1 MKTAESVMVKV
12 PVLSLT
18 DHITRARQILRDDV
32 YREVYVQD
40 EKKHLAGYVDI
51 TDALRITDTRSNV
64 TIEGFLK
71 DAVSVS
77 PGDTLEKVA
86 AVIRDAATDSAAV
99 VNGQRNI
106 LGAVLLSEIFPIL
119 ITRHD
124 LRGCVGDWMSRGV
137 VTAKAH
143 EPIQKV
149 YTLIMESGFT
159 AFPVV
164 SKKQLVGIVSRH
176 DLLAAGRVRKALD
189 NPARVEVESVMTK
202 EVIIVTP
209 DMTTADAAK
218 LLVKHNISRMPVVE
232 GGRIVGIID
241 RHDVLKGLVFKQ

>member
-32 YREVYVQD
+32 FREVYVQD

-64 TIEGFLK
+64 TVEGFLK

-77 PGDTLEKVA
+77 PADTLEQVA
-86 AVIRDAATDSAAV
+86 VVIRDATTDSAAV
-99 VNGQRNI
+99 VDGQRII

-119 ITRHD
+119 ITRHE
-124 LRGCVGDWMSRGV
+124 LKGSVGDWMSRHV
-137 VTAKAH
+137 VTAMAH

-164 SKKQLVGIVSRH
+164 SKKELVGIVSRH

-189 NPARVEVESVMTK
+189 NTAHVEVESVMTK

-209 DMTTADAAK
+209 EATTADAAN
-218 LLVKHNISRMPVVE
+218 LLVGHDISRMPVVK

>member
-12 PVLSLT
+12 PVLSLS
-18 DHITRARQILRDDV
+18 DHITRARQILRDDIF
-32 YREVYVQD
+32 REVYVQD

-64 TIEGFLK
+64 TVEGFLK

-77 PGDTLEKVA
+77 PADTLEKVA
-86 AVIRDAATDSAAV
+86 ITIRDAATDSAAV
-99 VNGQRNI
+99 VNGQRTI

-119 ITRHD
+119 ITRHEF
-124 LRGCVGDWMSRGV
+124 RGSVGDWMSRDV
-137 VTAKAH
+137 VIARAQ

-159 AFPVV
+159 AFPVMK
-164 SKKQLVGIVSRH
+164 KKQFVGIVSRH

-189 NPARVEVESVMTK
+189 SPAHVEVESVMTK
-202 EVIIVTP
+202 DVITVTP
-209 DMTTADAAK
+209 DTTTAAAAH
-218 LLVKHNISRMPVVE
+218 LLVKHDISRMPVVD

-241 RHDVLKGLVFKQ
+241 RHDVLKGLVFK

>member
-18 DHITRARQILRDDV
+18 DHITKARQILRDDI

-40 EKKHLAGYVDI
+40 EKKHLAGYIDI
-51 TDALRITDTRSNV
+51 TDALRITDTRSNITV
-64 TIEGFLK
+64 EGFLK

-77 PGDTLEKVA
+77 PADPLEKA
-86 AVIRDAATDSAAV
+86 AIAIRDAGTDSAAV
-99 VNGQRNI
+99 VNGQRNV

-119 ITRHD
+119 ITRHE
-124 LRGCVGDWMSRGV
+124 LRGSVGEWMSRDV
-137 VTAKAH
+137 VTAMAH

-176 DLLAAGRVRKALD
+176 DLLAAGRVRKALESQ
-189 NPARVEVESVMTK
+189 AGVEVEAVMTK
-202 EVIIVTP
+202 EVVTVSP
-209 DMTTADAAK
+209 DMPTADAAN
-218 LLVKHNISRMPVVE
+218 LLVRHDVSRVPVVE
-232 GGRIVGIID
+232 GGKIVGIID

>member
-12 PVLSLT
+12 PVLSLS
-18 DHITRARQILRDDV
+18 DHITRARQILRDDFF
-32 YREVYVQD
+32 REVYVQD

-64 TIEGFLK
+64 TVEGFLK

-77 PGDTLEKVA
+77 PADTLEKVA
-86 AVIRDAATDSAAV
+86 VAIRDAATDSAVV
-99 VNGQRNI
+99 VNGQHII
-106 LGAVLLSEIFPIL
+106 LGAVPLSEIFPIL
-119 ITRHD
+119 ITRHE
-124 LRGCVGDWMSRGV
+124 LRGSVGDWMSRGV
-137 VTAKAH
+137 VTAMAH

-189 NPARVEVESVMTK
+189 SPTRVEVEAVMTK

-209 DMTTADAAK
+209 DTTTAAAAN
-218 LLVKHNISRMPVVE
+218 LLVKHDISRMPVVE

>member
-18 DHITRARQILRDDV
+18 DHITKARQLLRDDIF
-32 YREVYVQD
+32 REVYVQD

-51 TDALRITDTRSNV
+51 TDALRITDTRSNITV
-64 TIEGFLK
+64 EGFLK
-71 DAVSVS
+71 DAVRVS
-77 PGDTLEKVA
+77 PADTLEKVA
-86 AVIRDAATDSAAV
+86 AAIREATTDSAAV
-99 VNGQRNI
+99 VDGQGTI
-106 LGAVLLSEIFPIL
+106 LGGVLISEIFPIL
-119 ITRHD
+119 ITRHE
-124 LRGCVGDWMSRGV
+124 LRGTVGDWMSRHV
-137 VTAKAH
+137 VTAVAH

-189 NPARVEVESVMTK
+189 SQAGVEVESVMTK
-202 EVIIVTP
+202 KVVAVAPET
-209 DMTTADAAK
+209 TTADAAK
-218 LLVKHNISRMPVVE
+218 LLVRHDISRMPVVE
-232 GGRIVGIID
+232 DGMIVGIID

>member
-12 PVLSLT
+12 PVLILT
-18 DHITRARQILRDDV
+18 DHITKARKILRDDV
-32 YREVYVQD
+32 FREVYVED
-40 EKKHLAGYVDI
+40 EKRHLAGYVDI

-64 TIEGFLK
+64 TVEGFLK
-71 DAVSVS
+71 DAVSVA

-86 AVIRDAATDSAAV
+86 TVIRDGKTDSAPV
-99 VNGQRNI
+99 INGQRTI

-119 ITRHD
+119 ITRHE
-124 LRGCVGDWMSRGV
+124 LKGTVGDWMSRNV
-137 VTAKAH
+137 VTAMAH

-164 SKKQLVGIVSRH
+164 KKKELVGIVSRH
-176 DLLAAGRVRKALD
+176 DLLASGRVRKALD
-189 NPARVEVESVMTK
+189 SPAHVEVESVMTK
-202 EVIIVTP
+202 EVVTVTP
-209 DMTTADAAK
+209 GTSTADAAN
-218 LLVKHNISRMPVVE
+218 LLVKHDISRMPVVE

>member
-12 PVLSLT
+12 PVLSLS
-18 DHITRARQILRDDV
+18 DHITRARQILRDDIF
-32 YREVYVQD
+32 REVYVQD

-64 TIEGFLK
+64 TVEGFVK
-71 DAVSVS
+71 DAVKVS
-77 PGDTLEKVA
+77 PGDALEKVA
-86 AVIRDAATDSAAV
+86 AALRDAKTDSAAV
-99 VNGQRNI
+99 VNGQGTL

-124 LRGCVGDWMSRGV
+124 LRGRVADWMSRRV
-137 VTAKAH
+137 VTVEAR
-143 EPIQKV
+143 EPIQRV

-176 DLLAAGRVRKALD
+176 DLLRAGRMRKALS
-189 NPARVEVESVMTK
+189 NPAHVEVESVMTT
-202 EVIIVTP
+202 EIVTTGP
-209 DMTTADAAK
+209 DALTTEAAA
-218 LLVKHNISRMPVVE
+218 LLVKHDISRMPVVDA
-232 GGRIVGIID
+232 GKIVGIID
-241 RHDVLKGLVFKQ
+241 RHDLLRGLVFKQ

>member
-64 TIEGFLK
+64 TVEGFLK

-77 PGDTLEKVA
+77 PSDTLEKVA
-86 AVIRDAATDSAAV
+86 VVIRDAGTDSAAV
-99 VNGQRNI
+99 VNGQRTI
-106 LGAVLLSEIFPIL
+106 LGGVLLSGIFPIL
-119 ITRHD
+119 ITRHE
-124 LRGCVGDWMSRGV
+124 LRGSVRDWMSRGV
-137 VTAKAH
+137 VTAMSH

-189 NPARVEVESVMTK
+189 TPAHVEVESVMTK
-202 EVIIVTP
+202 AVITVAP
-209 DMTTADAAK
+209 DAATADAAN
-218 LLVKHNISRMPVVE
+218 LLVKHDISRMPVIE
-232 GGRIVGIID
+232 GERIVGIID

>member
-18 DHITRARQILRDDV
+18 DHITRARKILRDDIF
-32 YREVYVQD
+32 REVYVED

-64 TIEGFLK
+64 TVEGFVK
-71 DAVSVS
+71 DAVSVAPADS
-77 PGDTLEKVA
+77 LEKVA
-86 AVIRDAATDSAAV
+86 TVIRDGTTDSAPV
-99 VNGQRNI
+99 VNGQGTI

-119 ITRHD
+119 ATRHE
-124 LRGCVGDWMSRGV
+124 LRGKVGDWMSRNV
-137 VTAKAH
+137 VTAEAH

-164 SKKQLVGIVSRH
+164 SRKQLVGIVSRH
-176 DLLAAGRVRKALD
+176 DLLKAGRVRKAFS
-189 NPARVEVESVMTK
+189 NPAHVEVESVMTK
-202 EVIIVTP
+202 EVITIAPGTP
-209 DMTTADAAK
+209 TTDAAG
-218 LLVKHNISRMPVVE
+218 LLVKHDISRMPVVE
-232 GGRIVGIID
+232 GGKIVGIID

>member
-1 MKTAESVMVKV
+1 MKTAENIMVKV
-12 PVLSLT
+12 TVLSLT
-18 DHITRARQILRDDV
+18 DHITKARQILRDDV
-32 YREVYVQD
+32 FREVYVQD
-40 EKKHLAGYVDI
+40 EKKHLAGYIDI
-51 TDALRITDTRSNV
+51 TDALRITDTRSNITV
-64 TIEGFLK
+64 EGFLK

-86 AVIRDAATDSAAV
+86 VAIRDAATDSAAV
-99 VNGQRNI
+99 VNAQRTI

-119 ITRHD
+119 ITRHE
-124 LRGCVGDWMSRGV
+124 LRGSVGEWMSRGV
-137 VTAKAH
+137 VTAMSH
-143 EPIQKV
+143 EPLQKV

-189 NPARVEVESVMTK
+189 NTAGVEVEAVMTK
-202 EVIIVTP
+202 KVITVTP
-209 DMTTADAAK
+209 DTTTAEAAN
-218 LLVKHNISRMPVVE
+218 LLVKHDISRMPVVE
-232 GGRIVGIID
+232 GGKIVGIID

>member
-1 MKTAESVMVKV
+1 MKTAENVMVKV

-18 DHITRARQILRDDV
+18 DHMTRARQILRDDV

-40 EKKHLAGYVDI
+40 DRKHLVGYVDI

-64 TIEGFLK
+64 TVEGFLK

-86 AVIRDAATDSAAV
+86 VVIRDAATDSAAV
-99 VNGQRNI
+99 VNGQRTI

-119 ITRHD
+119 ITRHE
-124 LRGCVGDWMSRGV
+124 LKGCVGDWMSRDV
-137 VTAKAH
+137 VTAVAH

-149 YTLIMESGFT
+149 YTLITESGFT

-164 SKKQLVGIVSRH
+164 KKKRLVGIVSRH
-176 DLLAAGRVRKALD
+176 DLLAAGRMRKALD
-189 NPARVEVESVMTK
+189 NTAHVEVESVMTK

-209 DMTTADAAK
+209 ETTTADAAN
-218 LLVKHNISRMPVVE
+218 LLVKHDISRMPVVDD
-232 GGRIVGIID
+232 GRIVGIID
-241 RHDVLKGLVFKQ
+241 RHDVLKGLVFKP

>member
-18 DHITRARQILRDDV
+18 DHITKARQLLRDDIF
-32 YREVYVQD
+32 REVYVQD

-51 TDALRITDTRSNV
+51 TDALRITDTRSNITV
-64 TIEGFLK
+64 EGFLK
-71 DAVSVS
+71 DAVRVS
-77 PGDTLEKVA
+77 PADTLEKVA
-86 AVIRDAATDSAAV
+86 AAIRGATTDSAAV
-99 VNGQRNI
+99 VDGQGTI
-106 LGAVLLSEIFPIL
+106 LGGVLISEIFPIL
-119 ITRHD
+119 ITRHE
-124 LRGCVGDWMSRGV
+124 LRGTVGDWMSRHV
-137 VTAKAH
+137 VTAVAH

-189 NPARVEVESVMTK
+189 SQAGVEVESVMTK
-202 EVIIVTP
+202 KVVAVAPET
-209 DMTTADAAK
+209 TTADAAK
-218 LLVKHNISRMPVVE
+218 LLVRHDISRMPVVE
-232 GGRIVGIID
+232 DGMIVGIID

>member
-12 PVLSLT
+12 PVLSLS
-18 DHITRARQILRDDV
+18 DHITRARKILRDDV
-32 YREVYVQD
+32 FREVYVQD
-40 EKKHLAGYVDI
+40 EKRRLAGYVDI

-64 TIEGFLK
+64 TLEGFLK

-77 PGDTLEKVA
+77 PADTLEKVA
-86 AVIRDAATDSAAV
+86 TVIRDAATDSAAV
-99 VNGQRNI
+99 VNGQGTL

-119 ITRHD
+119 ATRHE
-124 LRGCVGDWMSRGV
+124 LRGRVSDWMSPHV
-137 VTAKAH
+137 VTAEAH

-164 SKKQLVGIVSRH
+164 RKKQLVGLVSRR
-176 DLLAAGRVRKALD
+176 DLIRAGRVRKALD
-189 NPARVEVESVMTK
+189 NPARVEVEAVMTK
-202 EVIIVTP
+202 EVITVTP
-209 DMTTADAAK
+209 DTSTADAAG
-218 LLVKHNISRMPVVE
+218 LIVKHDISRMPVVE

-241 RHDVLKGLVFKQ
+241 RHDLLKGLVFKQ